1 LGASCLGDDSM
12 RKIIM
17 SGLFAIAVVGLAY
30 AADHDRHADFSN
42 PKTPTAPAGCKG
54 FYGTDDNLTPCNDFC
69 GQYRTDNEGATCE
82 CGDGKCPADDHTP

>member
-1 LGASCLGDDSM
+1 M

-30 AADHDRHADFSN
+30 ASDRDRHADYSN
-42 PKTPTAPAGCKG
+42 PKTPAVPGCKG

-69 GQYRTDNEGATCE
+69 DQLRTDNQGATCA
-82 CGDGKCPADDHTP
+82 CSDGKCPADDHP